1 MKRKSIAIVIAAI
14 FGAGLY
20 AAELEEKNV
29 TKKSFAMGAG
39 SRKLI
44 VDEINGRVHITG
56 YSGSNVEVTV
66 SETWRADSPE
76 KMQQARRDVTLDLGQ
91 QGNTVRLY
99 VDGPFRGK
107 GPQEHGRR
115 GYEVTFDFDIQVPND
130 AELELRTVNGGER
143 VENTRGNFDV
153 HSVNGGIEMKDV
165 GGSGS
170 VQTVNGGVNV
180 AFAEVP
186 RTECSFKSV
195 NGGLTVKFPPSL
207 SADIRMKTVNGQAF
221 TDFESTTLPNAEGLA
236 ERKGNMFVYR
246 SNRAVGIRVG
256 GGGVEH
262 KFETV
267 NGSIRILK

>member
-1 MKRKSIAIVIAAI
+1 MRIEAEEEIGRAYDARLLRWVWCYVQPYRRLFWLSVALMPLNSIFALLQPTSEVPSLSS
-14 FGAGLY
+14 GASGRFKATVDPLAETITYELSYDGL
-20 AAELEEKNV
+20 EGDVLQ
-29 TKKSFAMGAG
+29 S
-39 SRKLI
+39 
-44 VDEINGRVHITG
+44 HIH
-56 YSGSNVEVTV
+56 V
-66 SETWRADSPE
+66 
-76 KMQQARRDVTLDLGQ
+76 GQ
-91 QGNTVRLY
+91 
-99 VDGPFRGK
+99 
-107 GPQEHGRR
+107 
-115 GYEVTFDFDIQVPND
+115 
-130 AELELRTVNGGER
+130 
-143 VENTRGNFDV
+143 

-180 AFAEVP
+180 AFAEIP

-246 SNRAVGIRVG
+246 SNRAVGFRVG